1 MIIIIEYEHVN
12 VLDIKTIVVRPDP
25 IEWSRILV
33 SLRKATN
40 LALDNNFS
48 ISEEIRLSFLQ
59 QSKLDWRVMDD

>member
-12 VLDIKTIVVRPDP
+12 VLDIETIVVRPDP
-25 IEWSRILV
+25 IEWGRILV

-48 ISEEIRLSFLQ
+48 IS
-59 QSKLDWRVMDD
+59 